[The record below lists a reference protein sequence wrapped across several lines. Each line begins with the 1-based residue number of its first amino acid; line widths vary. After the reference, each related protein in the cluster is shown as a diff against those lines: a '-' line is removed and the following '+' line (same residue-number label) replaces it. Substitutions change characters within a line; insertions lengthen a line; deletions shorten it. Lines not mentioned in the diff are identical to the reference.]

1 MLIHCCLWCK
11 LFKNILL
18 RQSTKFFVQDISEE
32 VLGRMVVEAVEEAFD
47 PVADEVAVFRFL
59 VLLYNSTKEYEK
71 HTADLMLEKALKASE
86 EGHFVDVS

>member
-1 MLIHCCLWCK
+1 
-11 LFKNILL
+11 
-18 RQSTKFFVQDISEE
+18 
-32 VLGRMVVEAVEEAFD
+32 MVVEAVEEAFD

-86 EGHFVDVS
+86 EGHFVDVSLSCLVNS